1 MSTTTAQQS
10 LTLRVYIIRGHI
22 KAELE
27 RRFCFLLGLCSPAY
41 NCIFLK
47 EVPGLAPA
55 HSCFIAEG
63 LRSDAPKFYGFLVGL
78 SSYWILWLSSIAL
91 TAIVDSPTSDSVLVS
106 FEDVFVSFTWEE
118 WQVLDDAQRTLYREV
133 MLETYSSLAVLGPYI
148 TKPVV
153 ILKLEQGADP
163 WMGQES
169 SNQCSPDVQK
179 VDHILQ
185 PSHESQGR
193 HLWQVVLTTNNT
205 TAEERVELGLELK
218 VLEWNFDLRSSQSSD
233 LVIDDGSYSA
243 MANLPS
249 EPNGEKPNQYH
260 ITGKSL
266 RYPEHF
272 GQHPK
277 IPTGQQDF
285 QYSGQWERFTREAK
299 LLKECVTYKR
309 VPMGQACWKHDEP
322 GKACEKSAV
331 IATVGRKTL
340 YKSCDLTTHET
351 HTEEKSCECGE
362 CEKTFIVQQKKH
374 SEKEPYS
381 YYPHEESFSY
391 KPVISMQQSF
401 HRREKPY
408 KCDECGEAFH
418 TKSDLVRHE
427 SIHAW
432 GKLFECKE
440 CGKTFC
446 RKSSLTTHEKIHSG
460 EKPHQCTKCR
470 KAFRKKSQLRRHWR
484 RIHTEEKLEGY
495 ECNECGK
502 HFHRKSNLTKH
513 RRTHTGEKPCEC
525 HQYGKCFGQKI
536 HVTKHKTIHTSEKP
550 YECNQCGKSFDQKTF
565 LTNHQVIHTGERPY
579 KCDECGKSF
588 AYKSSLA
595 NHHMTHTREKPY
607 GCNQCGKTFCQKTY
621 LRKHERTQ
629 HSAEASMNPGKL
641 SKITPVQTEFT

>member
-1 MSTTTAQQS
+1 S
-10 LTLRVYIIRGHI
+10 
-22 KAELE
+22 
-27 RRFCFLLGLCSPAY
+27 
-41 NCIFLK
+41 
-47 EVPGLAPA
+47 
-55 HSCFIAEG
+55 
-63 LRSDAPKFYGFLVGL
+63 
-78 SSYWILWLSSIAL
+78 
-91 TAIVDSPTSDSVLVS
+91 VS

-118 WQVLDDAQRTLYREV
+118 WQVLDNAQRTLYREV
-133 MLETYSSLAVLGPYI
+133 MLETYSSLAVLGHCI
-148 TKPVV
+148 TKPEV
-153 ILKLEQGADP
+153 IFKLEQGAEP
-163 WMGQES
+163 WMREEPPNLS
-169 SNQCSPDVQK
+169 PPDVQK

-193 HLWQVVLTTNNT
+193 RLWQVVLTTNNT

-218 VLEWNFDLRSSQSSD
+218 VLEWNFDLRSSRSSD
-233 LVIDDGSYSA
+233 LVINNGSYSA
-243 MANLPS
+243 MANLSS
-249 EPNGEKPNQYH
+249 EPSGEKPNQYH

-299 LLKECVTYKR
+299 LLKECVTHKR

-432 GKLFECKE
+432 GKLFECKK

-470 KAFRKKSQLRRHWR
+470 KAFRKKSQLRRHWG
-484 RIHTEEKLEGY
+484 RIHTEEKPKGCN

-502 HFHRKSNLTKH
+502 FFHRKSHLIKH
-513 RRTHTGEKPCEC
+513 QRTHTGEKPYEC
-525 HQYGKCFGQKI
+525 GQCGKSFGQKI
-536 HVTKHKTIHTSEKP
+536 HLTKHQRTHTGEKPYKCGQCGKSFGQKIHLTKHETVHTMEKP
-550 YECNQCGKSFDQKTF
+550 YECNQCGKFFGQKTYLTKHQMIHSGEKPYGCDKCGKSF
-565 LTNHQVIHTGERPY
+565 GQKTYLTNHQMTHTLEKPY
-579 KCDECGKSF
+579 KCNDCGKSF
-588 AYKSSLA
+588 AYKSYLA
-595 NHHMTHTREKPY
+595 KHQMTHTGEKPY
-607 GCNQCGKTFCQKTY
+607 GCSQCGKTFRQTSH
-621 LRKHERTQ
+621 LSKHERTQ
-629 HSAEASMNPGKL
+629 HGRKASMNVETC
-641 SKITPVQTEFT
+641 SNHTSANISEFT